1 MSAEA
6 KALVEDAIGVVC
18 TQAKLDPNVG
28 PSTITIFD
36 SKEDQVTVIW
46 TEGLKSLPAEYATK

>member
-1 MSAEA
+1 MRDKEPSQPSDY
-6 KALVEDAIGVVC
+6 LTQI

-28 PSTITIFD
+28 PDATITIFD
-36 SKEDQVTVIW
+36 SKEDRVTVIW